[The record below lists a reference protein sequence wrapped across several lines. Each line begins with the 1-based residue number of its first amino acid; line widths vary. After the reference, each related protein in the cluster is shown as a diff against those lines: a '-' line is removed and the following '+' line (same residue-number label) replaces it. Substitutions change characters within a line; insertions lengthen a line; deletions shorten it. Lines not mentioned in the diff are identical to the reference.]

1 MEFYVFLLIIA
12 TPAFAR
18 KNAEGR
24 IREYVL
30 NQPGYSPRERPV
42 LNASDPV
49 NVTLSLQI
57 YAMVDLNEKDQT
69 ITTASWI
76 TLTWR
81 DERLTWDP
89 NEFEGSDNVIV
100 YYDEIWTPS
109 IVLTYAVKLDGMQVV
124 TVDRGTIKLYYDG
137 SVVLGT
143 PYIQTT
149 QCQMIIYYFPFDTQT
164 CLLIFTPE
172 NQSTKELNFTTTT
185 SWYPSSIV
193 NNQWELLAF
202 TATNYQADLE
212 FSETLHTF
220 QTGIYSLSLKRDPNY
235 YITTIVIPSTLL
247 CLMSYATFLA
257 PPDSGERIGLGVSMV
272 LGLTV
277 FQLLVTNILPT
288 ASKNAPIISTYLTN
302 TFVLSCLAVPFSLFN
317 ITIVY
322 GDSKISVLRRPKFR
336 KLLLETLPRLLFL
349 TTYRE
354 RVQEDF
360 GIVSKDSDIVTMAT
374 VEELPTNKVQP
385 MQTIPAT
392 ISETLGYQEK
402 KKLEARIVGLVMDR
416 LVLLCFLIAYM
427 IIVIIVVLKF
437 NSTSGMNMTW
447 ADTAV

>member
-1 MEFYVFLLIIA
+1 MCHIFKLSSLLVISTAGRLQLFTICYIFHLRDMELYVFLLIIA

-109 IVLTYAVKLDGMQVV
+109 IVLTYA
-124 TVDRGTIKLYYDG
+124 
-137 SVVLGT
+137 
-143 PYIQTT
+143 
-149 QCQMIIYYFPFDTQT
+149 IYYFPFDTQT

-172 NQSTKELNFTTTT
+172 NQSKRELNFTTTT

-212 FSETLHTF
+212 FSGTLHTF

-354 RVQEDF
+354 RVQGDF

>member
-1 MEFYVFLLIIA
+1 MKLYVILLIIA
-12 TPAFAR
+12 APQAFSR

-24 IREYVL
+24 IREHVF

-49 NVTLSLQI
+49 DVKLEVLI

-69 ITTASWI
+69 VTTASWI

-89 NEFEGSDNVIV
+89 NEFEGSDNVVV
-100 YYDEIWTPS
+100 YFDEIWTPS
-109 IVLTYAVKLDGMQVV
+109 IVLTHAMVLDGMQVV
-124 TVDRGTIKLYYDG
+124 AADRGTIKLYYDG
-137 SVVLGT
+137 SVDLGG
-143 PYIQTT
+143 PYVQTT

-164 CLLIFTPE
+164 CLLSFSPE
-172 NQSTKELNFTTTT
+172 NQSTKDMNFTATT
-185 SWYPSSIV
+185 SPQPSNIV
-193 NNQWELLAF
+193 SNQWELLSFSA
-202 TATNYQADLE
+202 ANYQVDVE
-212 FSETLHTF
+212 SHETL
-220 QTGIYSLSLKRDPNY
+220 QTYQGAVFFFTLKRDPNY

-247 CLMSYATFLA
+247 CLMSFATFLA

-288 ASKNAPIISTYLTN
+288 ASKNGPLISSYLTN

-317 ITIVY
+317 IIIAY
-322 GDSKISVLRRPKFR
+322 GDSKISVLKRPRFR

-354 RVQEDF
+354 RVEEEF

-392 ISETLGYQEK
+392 ISETLSYLEK
-402 KKLEARIVGLVMDR
+402 ILFTE
-416 LVLLCFLIAYM
+416 
-427 IIVIIVVLKF
+427 
-437 NSTSGMNMTW
+437 
-447 ADTAV
+447 